1 MDVLESSLVATG
13 IKVLLI
19 DTLPARLEVLRF
31 LVESPGVAAQVVG
44 TAGDVASAIE
54 QIEANSPDLVVLE
67 IQLPVELGME
77 IVAAI
82 RQRFP
87 ALVIIVCS
95 FRGDSETKARAT
107 AAGATTYLVK
117 PVTSTELRS
126 AFGEAVPLAVSQ
138 P

>member
-67 IQLPVELGME
+67 IQLPVELGDRKS
-77 IVAAI
+77 V
-82 RQRFP
+82 
-87 ALVIIVCS
+87 V
-95 FRGDSETKARAT
+95 
-107 AAGATTYLVK
+107 
-117 PVTSTELRS
+117 
-126 AFGEAVPLAVSQ
+126 
-138 P
+138 